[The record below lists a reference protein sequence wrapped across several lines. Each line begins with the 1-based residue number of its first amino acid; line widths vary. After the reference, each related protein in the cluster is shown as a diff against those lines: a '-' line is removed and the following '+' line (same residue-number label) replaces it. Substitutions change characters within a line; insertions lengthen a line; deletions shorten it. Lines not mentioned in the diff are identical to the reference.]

1 MLAHLFASFKK
12 INLANRITLFRV
24 GIILPILLLL
34 YFPTKLTT
42 FLACIC
48 FIFASVSD
56 FVDGYIARKTGQVTT
71 LGKFLDPL
79 ADKLLICTV
88 LVAMTSL
95 GWVSSWVV
103 NIIVVRE
110 LAVTGLRAVAADNGV
125 VLSADTYG
133 KWKTTFQLLA
143 IIPLLFHYPYFGI
156 PMHEIGTALLY
167 VALFFTVL
175 SGVNYFLSFY
185 KDICKSEY

>member
-1 MLAHLFASFKK
+1 MLARILTAFNK

-24 GIILPILLLL
+24 GIIVPILILL
-34 YFPTKLTT
+34 YFPSKITT
-42 FLACIC
+42 FLACVF
-48 FIFASVSD
+48 FIFAAVSD
-56 FVDGYIARKTGQVTT
+56 FFDGYIARKTGQVTT

-88 LVAMTSL
+88 LIAMTSL
-95 GWVSSWVV
+95 GWVSSWIV
-103 NIIVVRE
+103 NTIIVRE
-110 LAVTGLRAVAADNGV
+110 LAVTGLRAVAVDSGIILA
-125 VLSADTYG
+125 ADTYG

-156 PMHEIGTALLY
+156 PMHEMGTWLLY
-167 VALFFTVL
+167 VALFFTVF

-185 KDICKSEY
+185 KSICKNGC

>member
-1 MLAHLFASFKK
+1 MLARIFASYKQM
-12 INLANRITLFRV
+12 NLANRITLFRV
-24 GIILPILLLL
+24 GIIIPILILL
-34 YFPTKLTT
+34 YFPSKITT
-42 FLACIC
+42 FMACIF
-48 FIFASVSD
+48 FIFAAVSD

-95 GWVSSWVV
+95 GWVSSWIV
-103 NIIVVRE
+103 NVIIARE
-110 LAVTGLRAVAADNGV
+110 LAVTGLRAVAVDNGII
-125 VLSADTYG
+125 LAADTYG
-133 KWKTTFQLLA
+133 KWKTTFQLSA

-156 PMHEIGTALLY
+156 PLHEIGTVVLY
-167 VALFFTVL
+167 VALFFTVF

-185 KDICKSEY
+185 RSICKNGC